1 VFSDT
6 LTVEIKSK
14 GVESMTITST
24 GIIDLSKWAVLHDAV
39 VRLSSVCD
47 YANTNDGTG
56 FNGVDAGFGHSLA
69 EKSFDRWTPKM
80 VKSTYKMVRKYRG
93 QLAGFGIDFDS
104 IPTPDFTDGDIEAHK
119 TARVSAGRKTAVR
132 TVVISGGDFILR
144 FPYDP
149 AVVSAVK
156 SIPGARWNPSDKF
169 WYFDKTRKDS
179 ILRFIEVAKEFSFE
193 ATDAVREAS
202 KVSLSVKKIV
212 PEIEKPTLSLKTDGV
227 GLDLY
232 PFQIEGAKWLIEK
245 EKAMLGWDMG
255 TGKTPTSLV
264 AMHSADA
271 YPVLVVTTASMK
283 YTWMEEIEKWLP
295 NKTIKVL
302 NGGKAL
308 GKYGDTDFTI
318 INYDI
323 LTKHISPIEHAG
335 FKGVILDES
344 HKIKT
349 RNAKRTRSALKIV
362 KEIPYVF
369 LLSGTPVMNRP
380 VELVTQLQAMNG
392 INHFGGV
399 MKFIG
404 RYCDPKVSR
413 WGTDYSGASNL
424 KELNTKL
431 TSTVYNR
438 ITKAEAL
445 PDLPERTISVVPS
458 NIDNRPE
465 YNRIEANLISW
476 LLENKGRDA
485 ANRASRAEHLVRIN
499 ALKEASV
506 KGKLGNIKLWIADF
520 LESDE
525 KLVVFSDSRIV
536 QKALMETYPDALH
549 ILGSDNA
556 KKKNDA
562 KNAFQNDPN
571 EKLIICSLKA
581 ASEGITLTAG
591 SNALFVDLGWN
602 PATHDQAE
610 SRLHRNTQKNAVNC
624 YYILGKNT
632 IDNFIWNLIEQKR
645 KVVGAILDGVEGDLD
660 VRMLD
665 DVIDYLTSKD

>member
-1 VFSDT
+1 
-6 LTVEIKSK
+6 
-14 GVESMTITST
+14 MTITST
-24 GIIDLSKWAVLHDAV
+24 GIIDLSKWRVLHDAV
-39 VRLSSVCD
+39 SALAGVCD
-47 YANTNDGTG
+47 YASTTDGTG

-69 EKSFDRWTPKM
+69 DKPFDRWTPKM
-80 VKSTYKMVRKYRG
+80 VKATYKMVRKYKG
-93 QLAGFGIDFDS
+93 QLAGFGIDFAS
-104 IPTPDFTDGDIEAHK
+104 IPTPDFTDGEIEVHK
-119 TARVSAGRKTAVR
+119 TARISVGRKTAVR
-132 TVVISGGDFILR
+132 TVVIDGGDFILR

-149 AVVSAVK
+149 AVVVAVK
-156 SIPGARWNPSDKF
+156 TIPGARWNPSDKF

-179 ILRFIEVAKEFSFE
+179 ILRFIEVAREFPFE
-193 ATDAVREAS
+193 ATDAVRDAS
-202 KVSLSVKKIV
+202 KSALSVKAVKKADS
-212 PEIEKPTLSLKTDGV
+212 PSLNEYGV

-232 PFQIEGAKWLIEK
+232 PFQKIGAKWLVEK

-264 AMHSADA
+264 AIHSADA
-271 YPVLVVTTASMK
+271 YPALIVTTASMK
-283 YTWMEEIEKWLP
+283 YTWAEEIEKWLP
-295 NKTIKVL
+295 NKTFKVL

-323 LTKHISPIEHAG
+323 LTKHLAPIEHAG
-335 FKGVILDES
+335 FKGAILDES

-349 RNAKRTRSALKIV
+349 RNAKRTSSSLKIV
-362 KEIPYVF
+362 REIPYVF
-369 LLSGTPVMNRP
+369 LLSGTPVMNKP

-392 INHFGGV
+392 IKHFGGIK
-399 MKFIG
+399 KFIG

-424 KELNTKL
+424 EELHAKL

-445 PDLPERTISVVPS
+445 PDLPDRTISVVPS

-465 YNRIEANLISW
+465 YNRIEANLIEW
-476 LLENKGRDA
+476 LLENKGMA
-485 ANRASRAEHLVRIN
+485 SAERASRAEHLVRIN
-499 ALKEASV
+499 VLKDACV
-506 KGKLGNIKLWIADF
+506 RGKMNNIKLWIADF

-525 KLVVFSDSRIV
+525 KLVVFSDSRAV
-536 QKALMETYPDALH
+536 QNMLIEEYPDALT

-556 KKKNDA
+556 QKKNEA
-562 KNAFQNDPN
+562 KNKFQNDPN
-571 EKLIICSLKA
+571 EKLVICSLKG
-581 ASEGITLTAG
+581 ASEGLTLTAG

-632 IDNFIWNLIEQKR
+632 IDNFIWSLIEKKR
-645 KVVGAILDGVEGDLD
+645 KVVGAILDGKEGDLD
-660 VRMLD
+660 VNMLD
-665 DVIDYLTSKD
+665 DVIDYLTSKN